1 MAVENDDYCRA
12 IESYLCRKNDGHL
25 IRIVGPA
32 FECVCGWAGKG
43 VPLKAAYRGID
54 RYFERYYA
62 KGQQR
67 QQRRRPVRVEFCE
80 ADVMDV
86 FDEWRRAVRVTVARE
101 TGDAYGTTT
110 AGEEE
115 HHRSHVSLKNHL
127 ERTLGRLRGAQAEGE
142 LGPVVADAIRLVEGL
157 AVAPPS
163 RGEARRRI
171 LEELRA
177 CDEHL
182 ITAANAQCDG
192 AVREELV
199 AEAEEELAPFR
210 ARMPAEAYEQS
221 RQACVTRLLRERLRL
236 PILTYE

>member
-32 FECVCGWAGKG
+32 FERVCAWARQG

-67 QQRRRPVRVEFCE
+67 RRPVRIEFCE

-101 TGDAYGTTT
+101 TTDTYGTTT

-127 ERTLGRLRGAQAEGE
+127 ERTLGRLRGAQADGA
-142 LGPVVADAIRLVEGL
+142 LAAVVADAIRLVEGL

-171 LEELRA
+171 LEQLRA
-177 CDEHL
+177 CDEQL
-182 ITAANAQCDG
+182 IAAANAQCDG
-192 AVREELV
+192 PARDALV

-210 ARMPAEAYEQS
+210 ARMTADAYEQS
-221 RQACVTRLLRERLRL
+221 RQACVTRLVRERHRL
-236 PILTYE
+236 PVLTYE

>member
-1 MAVENDDYCRA
+1 MALENDDYCRA

-32 FECVCGWAGKG
+32 FESVCRWADRG

-62 KGQQR
+62 KGQ
-67 QQRRRPVRVEFCE
+67 RRRPVRVEFCE
-80 ADVMDV
+80 ADVLDV
-86 FDEWRRAVRVTVARE
+86 FDEWRRAVRVSVAKE
-101 TGDAYGTTT
+101 SSDAYGTTA

-115 HHRSHVSLKNHL
+115 HHRAQVSLKNHL
-127 ERTLGRLRGAQAEGE
+127 ERTLGRLRGAQAEGT

-157 AVAPPS
+157 SVAPPS
-163 RGEARRRI
+163 RGEARRRV
-171 LEELRA
+171 LDELRA
-177 CDEHL
+177 CDEQ
-182 ITAANAQCDG
+182 IVAAANAQCVG
-192 AVREELV
+192 PAREELV

-221 RQACVTRLLRERLRL
+221 RQACVTRLIRERLRL
-236 PILTYE
+236 PVLAYE